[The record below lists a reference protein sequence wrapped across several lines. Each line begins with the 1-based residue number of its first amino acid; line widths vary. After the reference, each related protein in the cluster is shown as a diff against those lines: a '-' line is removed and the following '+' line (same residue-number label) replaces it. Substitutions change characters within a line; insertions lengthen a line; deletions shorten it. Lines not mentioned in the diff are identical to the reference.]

1 MERVLGLYVSV
12 SSDGRI
18 KRNLTAKDGEVKLKA
33 TTIADE
39 IILLSELI
47 FRPYAQV
54 VDVLRQMFSNAYV
67 KETSEEHFGEDGVD
81 ERVFSKAMQLVYD
94 LLDALE
100 EEDILHGTLTRLMLE
115 DAVPPDDGSAWW
127 MLQTG
132 YTIIEH
138 LSAIVDLQFLVNQA
152 LYDIR
157 CGNMLDFET
166 KYALFAR
173 AELTQIYSL
182 DKKLTSQYRFR
193 SIIAYYRFM
202 MMRFL
207 ETSPNVAL
215 CKCCG
220 RYFIPKTKKKTLYC
234 DRIIKDGKTCKE
246 LAPALKHKLQAKND
260 EVIQAFDRARQKMY
274 KRYER
279 AKDSPHD
286 LEKGITYDEFYE
298 WLDKA
303 TAARDAYLKDKI
315 TAEEALKII
324 EGEN

>member
-1 MERVLGLYVSV
+1 MERALGLYVSV
-12 SSDGRI
+12 SPDGKI
-18 KRNLTAKDGEVKLKA
+18 KRNLTTKDGEAKLKA
-33 TTIADE
+33 TTVADE

-54 VDVLRQMFSNAYV
+54 VDVLREMFSDAYV
-67 KETSEEHFGEDGVD
+67 EENSEEHFGEDGVD
-81 ERVFSKAMQLVYD
+81 EGLFSVALQKVYD
-94 LLDALE
+94 LLTAL
-100 EEDILHGTLTRLMLE
+100 DKTNKLHGTLTRLMLE

-127 MLQTG
+127 MIQAGQTI
-132 YTIIEH
+132 TEK
-138 LSAIVDLQFLVNQA
+138 LSAIMDLQFLANQA

-157 CGNMLDFET
+157 CGNPLDFEN
-166 KYALFAR
+166 KYAFFAE
-173 AELTQIYSL
+173 AEFTQIYSL
-182 DKKLTSQYRFR
+182 DKKLTAQYRFR
-193 SIIAYYRFM
+193 SIIEYYRFL

-215 CKCCG
+215 CECCG
-220 RYFIPKTKKKTLYC
+220 RYFIPKTRKKTLYC
-234 DRIIKDGKTCKE
+234 DRVIKNGKTCKE
-246 LAPALKHKLQAKND
+246 LAPAQKHKLQAKND

-286 LEKGITYDEFYE
+286 LEKGITYDEFYA
-298 WLDKA
+298 WLDRA

>member
-1 MERVLGLYVSV
+1 MERALGLYVSV
-12 SSDGRI
+12 SSDGKI
-18 KRNLTAKDGEVKLKA
+18 KRNLTTKDGEAKLKA

-39 IILLSELI
+39 IILLSELN

-54 VDVLRQMFSNAYV
+54 VDVLREMFFDAYV
-67 KETSEEHFGEDGVD
+67 EETSEKHFGENYVD

-127 MLQTG
+127 MIQAGQTI
-132 YTIIEH
+132 TEK
-138 LSAIVDLQFLVNQA
+138 LSAIMDLQFLANQA

-157 CGNMLDFET
+157 CGNALDYEN
-166 KYALFAR
+166 KYAFFAE
-173 AELTQIYSL
+173 AEFTQIYTL
-182 DKKLTSQYRFR
+182 DKKLTVQYRFR
-193 SIIAYYRFM
+193 SIIDYYRFM

-207 ETSPNVAL
+207 ETSPNVAS
-215 CKCCG
+215 CEYCG
-220 RYFIPKTKKKTLYC
+220 RYFIPKTRKKTLYC
-234 DRIIKDGKTCKE
+234 DRVIKNGKTCKE

-279 AKDSPHD
+279 ARNSLHD
-286 LEKGITYDEFYE
+286 LDKGITYDEFYR

-324 EGEN
+324 EV